1 MTEVPKPDSATAR
14 IKARLDELGLRIQK
28 GFGQNFL
35 IDRTI
40 LRDITAAAELSA
52 GDIVVEVGPG
62 LGVLTTELAAAAG
75 RVVAVELDRG
85 LAEGLRDEFRDRTN
99 VTIVNGDILGLS
111 PETLLEPYRM
121 EVEASGYKVVANV
134 PYYITSPVLR
144 HFLEARWKPRL
155 MVVTV
160 QREVGESIT
169 AGAGDMSLLGAI
181 IQFYAWPKIVRKVS
195 ARAFYPA
202 PKVDSVVLR
211 LDVYGKPPVKVADVD
226 AFFRVIKAGF
236 SARRKQ
242 LHNPLARGLVLP
254 QTVVAEAL
262 KESGIDP
269 MRRAETL
276 TLKEWAII
284 SERLRQY
291 VDTSCTSQTK
301 PRSGSTGQTR

>member
-1 MTEVPKPDSATAR
+1 
-14 IKARLDELGLRIQK
+14 
-28 GFGQNFL
+28 
-35 IDRTI
+35 
-40 LRDITAAAELSA
+40 
-52 GDIVVEVGPG
+52 
-62 LGVLTTELAAAAG
+62 
-75 RVVAVELDRG
+75 
-85 LAEGLRDEFRDRTN
+85 
-99 VTIVNGDILGLS
+99 
-111 PETLLEPYRM
+111 M

-144 HFLEARWKPRL
+144 HFLGARWKPRL

-160 QREVGESIT
+160 QKEVGESIT

-181 IQFYAWPKIVRKVS
+181 IQFSARPKIVRKVS
-195 ARAFYPA
+195 ARAFYPV

-211 LDVYGKPPVKVADVD
+211 LDVYGKPPVKVADTG

-242 LHNPLARGLVLP
+242 LHNSLARGLRLS

-291 VDTSCTSQTK
+291 VDASRTSQTK
-301 PRSGSTGQTR
+301 SRSGSTG